1 LGDLYTGENR
11 AHGYE
16 DEAAA
21 ARYSGA
27 AAEYGAKRSAKG
39 TRIKSYFE
47 AGATILKAA
56 GAYAGADSSSGGA
69 MRDRLNPEIPDEG
82 QPLRINRYGGP
93 SLSRSRRG
101 LGELY

>member
-39 TRIKSYFE
+39 ARIKSYFE

-56 GAYAGADSSSGGA
+56 GAYAGADSFSGRA
-69 MRDRLNPEIPDEG
+69 RDRFNPELPDEG

-93 SLSRSRRG
+93 SLSRFRRG